1 MKVLL
6 GKIIFWLLIISILF
20 FPAYSKIQKLTLRDK
35 ALSQKVEKLKIENER
50 LAQENELLK
59 TDLVYIE
66 EVAREKLKVARENE
80 VVFRIVNEG
89 EE

>member
-1 MKVLL
+1 MKVILSKAIL
-6 GKIIFWLLIISILF
+6 GIFIIGILF

-35 ALSQKVEKLKIENER
+35 ALFQKAEKLKLENER
-50 LAQENELLK
+50 LLQENELLK
-59 TDLVYIE
+59 TDLIYIE

-80 VVFRIVNEG
+80 VVFRIVNQG